1 LNRTKD
7 EYFTRGLVEDCTLK
21 FLGVAA
27 WTAVERIGSKG
38 KPTHSRRSTQKPQ
51 SAQNS
56 FLFCEFSESRV
67 ECRLKSF
74 ECVQNRPANF
84 WRARPSTSLRT
95 GALVGLPW
103 ASTCSWCSPWGESN
117 GAPGGT
123 CTRRE
128 SRFTG
133 KFGWH

>member
-1 LNRTKD
+1 MLAAIERANCIFWPTSTHRSLRGKQPSQSPFLNRTKD

-21 FLGVAA
+21 FLGAAA

-95 GALVGLPW
+95 GALVGLP
-103 ASTCSWCSPWGESN
+103 
-117 GAPGGT
+117 
-123 CTRRE
+123 
-128 SRFTG
+128 
-133 KFGWH
+133 